1 MRWPRRST
9 TSSTMPSRPPTGSG
23 CTTSGRRWSRRPRSP
38 RCSSVRP
45 STSRG
50 RCARC
55 GPAPTSRRSWWR
67 STAWRTRATASCAT
81 RSPRC
86 SPTASTRW
94 SSCAGR
100 TSTSPSS
107 RPSTPARR
115 SPTSS
120 RASRSSAGD
129 HPVNRGRSRPAAR
142 VRLLVTNERTRPAG
156 TEDPPERTGMS
167 HVDLHLHL
175 LPGVDDGARNER
187 ESIEHA
193 ARMTRDGVHEA
204 VVTPHIGHPAFPVA
218 IDEIAP
224 RTAALQAA
232 LNRAGVRLTL
242 HPGGEIHPDVAAALS
257 AAELRL
263 IAQGP
268 AGSRWVLAEVPFA
281 GVDEAFLAG
290 CRAIRRHGFGLVI
303 AHPERAA
310 GLLDG
315 GLAMLRDELHAGAV
329 LQVNVCSLLGRNG
342 DEARFAAQRLIRAR
356 LAYVLASDGHP
367 GTRVDTLA
375 SGVPAAQ
382 AAGASP
388 VQAWQ
393 LTESNPRFLLRHGL
407 PVGPGLPVRA
417 WRSPRE
423 ASLSAA
429 RDAAQRLTR
438 AR

>member
-1 MRWPRRST
+1 MRGPRRST

-23 CTTSGRRWSRRPRSP
+23 CTTSRRRWSRRPRSP

-45 STSRG
+45 RTSRG

-156 TEDPPERTGMS
+156 TDDPPERTGMS

-175 LPGVDDGARNER
+175 LPGVDDGARDER
-187 ESIEHA
+187 ASLEHA
-193 ARMTRDGVHEA
+193 ARMERDGVREA
-204 VVTPHIGHPAFPVA
+204 VCTPHIGHPLFPVDVGELA
-218 IDEIAP
+218 E
-224 RTAALQAA
+224 RTAALQSA
-232 LNRAGVRLTL
+232 LRSAGIGLRV
-242 HPGGEIHPDVAAALS
+242 HPGGEIHPDVAESLS

-268 AGSRWVLAEVPFA
+268 AGSRWVLAEVPFG
-281 GVDEAFLAG
+281 GVDEGFLAG
-290 CRAIRRHGFGLVI
+290 CRSIRGHGFGLVI

-315 GLAMLRDELHAGAV
+315 GLTLLRDELRAGAV
-329 LQVNVCSLLGRNG
+329 LQVNVCSLLGRHG
-342 DEARFAAQRLIRAR
+342 DEARGAARRLVRSG

-367 GTRVDTLA
+367 GTRTHTLA
-375 SGVPAAQ
+375 DGVAPAL

-388 VQAWQ
+388 LHVWQ
-393 LTESNPRFLLRHGL
+393 MMEANPRFLLRHGL
-407 PVGPGLPVRA
+407 PAGPAAVPARA
-417 WRSPRE
+417 W
-423 ASLSAA
+423 
-429 RDAAQRLTR
+429 
-438 AR
+438 